1 MLLEN
6 KVTAVKNFITNNWRV
21 IMISLNN
28 RNKTILL
35 LALVLFVILPFDF
48 TWNHSALEHMA
59 FEHDAFTSVLFY
71 VFYFS
76 VIITAASAVYN
87 RYDIAKLSSLVCLI
101 FIVILV
107 IQTVSI
113 QYLDRIFHLMGS
125 GFIYVAVSVGLVLLS
140 RKKEVK

>member
-6 KVTAVKNFITNNWRV
+6 KVKVVKKFIANNWRV

-48 TWNHSALEHMA
+48 TWNQSALEHMA

-125 GFIYVAVSVGLVLLS
+125 GYIYVAVSVGLVLLS